1 MNTSTNL
8 FDGTMCNI
16 NQIPDDDVVFIIGT
30 TFLLVSVIGY
40 LIRTYSKKDSYEHF
54 YSYEPE
60 DDEPEDDEPE
70 VIDPEVIEP
79 EEKKYDVIIVDES
92 DVTSDSDF
100 DTSDCV
106 SEESSSDEEDS
117 IAYRRVSRRKRCFHY
132 ITRKGRKCK
141 KKPSIG
147 SNYCAYHQ

>member
-1 MNTSTNL
+1 
-8 FDGTMCNI
+8 MCNI
-16 NQIPDDDVVFIIGT
+16 NQIPDDDVVFIVGT

-60 DDEPEDDEPE
+60 DDE
-70 VIDPEVIEP
+70 PEVIEP

-147 SNYCAYHQ
+147 SNYCACHQ

>member
-54 YSYEPE
+54 YSYE
-60 DDEPEDDEPE
+60 
-70 VIDPEVIEP
+70 PEVIEP